1 MFPLPP
7 VEYPMNV
14 SRSFRSGVLLTA
26 LAALGILAACG
37 GTGSGTR
44 PAPAAGTGSLN
55 LAVTDAPSD
64 SWQQVSVVLRTASLR
79 NQADQAWTQVWA
91 ADPANPASGVVNLV
105 DLASVA
111 ELLGKVPVPAGTYD
125 RLQLTIDTTP
135 ASMTLVD
142 DGGTAIPAAD
152 ITVIDPSGKGQ
163 INVAIDPSLT
173 VAAGA
178 TASLQADF
186 DLAHPLSIVQE
197 TIGGVQKVILNLQVR
212 HKALPANIQDLQFAR
227 KLGKVTAATATGF
240 TLTDAR
246 GATFT
251 YGVDAGTIFMD
262 ADAKAAGTLAGLK
275 AGAYALV
282 ASNLNA
288 DGSLYARRVWYAAD
302 AATLPARTPEGL
314 VRRVDLAGGSFTVF
328 TKNVAASTLRER
340 WLGQTVKVDAGTV
353 WTFHTTVAMG
363 TGTAPLRNIWRGV
376 RVDVQLDSA
385 GTTATAVNVNNAHDE
400 GFVTSATATG
410 LTFGWPALTHLPM
423 AGGIVNGPDDPGAR
437 TWAYDQGTASPFS
450 WWYFGLPSGASSV
463 VQDLVD
469 TLAAANAARLPAAG
483 YANLAWDTVSG
494 SWQVH
499 QLILAPERLPVAV
512 ITKAYSDGPATG
524 SGILG
529 ISYQTPFAGPAFSP
543 MTVTLDFTG
552 DLQTVVESV
561 TWNSATRLFTFQAP
575 VGHAQWAT
583 LLAPPAAGSY
593 GGARIWVRPVKNGT
607 AFDWHAYTV
616 EVFTIN

>member
-1 MFPLPP
+1 
-7 VEYPMNV
+7 MNV
-14 SRSFRSGVLLTA
+14 PRSFLSTALLTG

-37 GTGSGTR
+37 GTGNGTR
-44 PAPAAGTGSLN
+44 PAAAAGTGSLN

-64 SWQQVSVVLRTASLR
+64 SWQQVSVVLKTASLR

-105 DLASVA
+105 DLNSVA
-111 ELLGKVPVPAGTYD
+111 ELLGKVPVAAGTYD

-142 DGGTAIPAAD
+142 DGGATIPAAD

-163 INVAIDPSLT
+163 INVVIDPSLT

-212 HKALPANIQDLQFAR
+212 HKALPANIRDLQFAR
-227 KLGKVTAATATGF
+227 KLGQVTAATATGF
-240 TLTDAR
+240 TVTDAR

-251 YGVDAGTIFMD
+251 YGVDASTLYLD
-262 ADAKAAGTLAGLK
+262 ADAKTTGTLAGLK
-275 AGAYALV
+275 AGIYALV

-302 AATLPARTPEGL
+302 AATLPERTPEGL
-314 VRRVDLAGGSFTVF
+314 VRRVNLNSSSFTVF
-328 TKNVAASTLRER
+328 SKNVAARSLREH
-340 WLGQTVKVDAGTV
+340 WKGQTVKVDANTV
-353 WTFHTTVAMG
+353 WTFRTTVAMG

-410 LTFGWPALTHLPM
+410 ITFGWPARAHLPM
-423 AGGIVNGPDDPGAR
+423 AGGILNGLDDPGAR
-437 TWAYDQGTASPFS
+437 TWTYYQGTASPFS
-450 WWYFGLPSGASSV
+450 WWYFGLPSSASSV

-483 YANLAWDTVSG
+483 YANLYWDTVSG
-494 SWQVH
+494 TWQVH

-512 ITKAYSDGPATG
+512 ITKAYADGPAAG
-524 SGILG
+524 SGTLD

-543 MTVTLDFTG
+543 MTVTLDYTG
-552 DLQTVVESV
+552 DLQTVVEAV
-561 TWNSATRLFTFQAP
+561 TWNTATRVFTFQAP
-575 VGHAQWAT
+575 VDHAQWAT
-583 LLAPPAAGSY
+583 LLAPPAAGSS
-593 GGARIWVRPVKNGT
+593 GGARIWVRPVKNGA